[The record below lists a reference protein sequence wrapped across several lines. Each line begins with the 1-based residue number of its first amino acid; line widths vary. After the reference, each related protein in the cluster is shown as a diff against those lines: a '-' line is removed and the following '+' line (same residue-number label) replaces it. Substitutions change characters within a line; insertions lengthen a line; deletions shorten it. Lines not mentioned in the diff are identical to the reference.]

1 MSAAAG
7 PGQGTASRIPSWLSP
22 VWLVLGAI
30 VSVQFG
36 AAFAKSLFALAA
48 PTAIAWL
55 RMAVAALIFWAVAR
69 PRLRGRTWAEWR
81 VVLGYGIALATM
93 NWSIYQSF
101 ARIPI
106 GLAVTIEFLGPL
118 VVALVGSRRPRD
130 LIWALLAAVGVAL
143 LGVFPASADWVG
155 IGFAL
160 LAGAAW
166 AAYIVL
172 SGPTGAAWEGVTG
185 VSAGTLVGALV
196 FLVPGVLT
204 GGADMWQPRVLAL
217 AALVGVLSS
226 VIPYGLEMVARRSIP
241 SGVFGILMSI
251 EPAAAALAALL
262 VLGEQLSWI
271 EWVAMACVIVASVGS
286 TRTLSK
292 APALNE

>member
-1 MSAAAG
+1 MNTS
-7 PGQGTASRIPSWLSP
+7 PGGKGLPAWLSP
-22 VWLVLGAI
+22 IWLVLGAI

-36 AAFAKSLFALAA
+36 AAFAKSLFTLTD
-48 PTAIAWL
+48 PTAVAWL
-55 RMAVAALIFWAVAR
+55 RMAAAAVIFWMFAR
-69 PRLRGRTWAEWR
+69 PRLRGRTWPEWR
-81 VVLGYGIALATM
+81 VVIGYGIALATM

-118 VVALVGSRRPRD
+118 AVALVGSRRARD
-130 LIWALLAAVGVAL
+130 LIWVGLAALGVVL
-143 LGVFPASADWVG
+143 LGVFPATVDWIG

-185 VSAGTLVGALV
+185 VSVGSLVGALV
-196 FLVPGVLT
+196 FLVPGLLA
-204 GGADMWQPRVLAL
+204 GGTSLWQPRVAGLAV
-217 AALVGVLSS
+217 AVGVLSS
-226 VIPYGLEMVARRSIP
+226 VIPYGLEMVARRRIP
-241 SGVFGILMSI
+241 AGVFGILMSL

-262 VLGEQLSWI
+262 VLGERLSWVEI
-271 EWVAMACVIVASVGS
+271 VAMACVIVASVGS
-286 TRTLSK
+286 TRALAK